1 MSYCEKLVILTT
13 VCHNFEHFEENVHMC
28 TILLC
33 VDLKVKNFC
42 VVEHKE
48 EKFKCYAL
56 LGDIILALLPQCLS
70 FFQ

>member
-1 MSYCEKLVILTT
+1 
-13 VCHNFEHFEENVHMC
+13 MC

-42 VVEHKE
+42 MVEHKE
-48 EKFKCYAL
+48 EKFKYYAL
-56 LGDIILALLPQCLS
+56 LGDIILARLPQCLS